1 VSAKFALSN
10 AKIARSFGYP
20 LPENPICSFEVR
32 TSPVLCD
39 ACIQPW
45 SVPPPLVAS
54 GLRKASRYF
63 CVIFASIRVRT
74 ALHRAILR
82 LGPRFRRI
90 LETTLRWLRN
100 PPLRYPYLPIEAPNS
115 SASAFIPIQR
125 RRVGQLCFSRF
136 RGLSS
141 SEKERSGHSPNH
153 TGKRA
158 GTGCG
163 DKPTLSGTTIAEPS
177 PSKTFISFDVLGH
190 NTSGDTSAARR
201 TLSDPRG
208 EA

>member
-1 VSAKFALSN
+1 M
-10 AKIARSFGYP
+10 
-20 LPENPICSFEVR
+20 
-32 TSPVLCD
+32 LCD

-141 SEKERSGHSPNH
+141 SEKERSGTRPTTPANEPEQAAETSRHCRGQQLRNRH
-153 TGKRA
+153 RA
-158 GTGCG
+158 RH
-163 DKPTLSGTTIAEPS
+163 LSLSMFWAIILLETPPRPAEPS
-177 PSKTFISFDVLGH
+177 LIHG
-190 NTSGDTSAARR
+190 
-201 TLSDPRG
+201 G